1 MDLNGLV
8 APDITDLQAIERAF
22 SEETMT
28 CQCMLREVP
37 LLRRQSISAST
48 TQENIV
54 TAMVIRYKKLS
65 LPRLAK

>member
-1 MDLNGLV
+1 
-8 APDITDLQAIERAF
+8 
-22 SEETMT
+22 
-28 CQCMLREVP
+28 MLREVP